1 MNRKD
6 FFNIFKDPT
15 FWINLCIEYVAIT
28 LMLILDAKPH
38 VTALIAI
45 IIGIG
50 IAIYFVKNY
59 QKGNKEIATIQKEL
73 KKAMSAC
80 KKSGD
85 ATIIYKALDDV
96 VLPAARKMLPQYVYK
111 YYPLGQSAKQDQQN
125 IDSIQNKTIWASVGE
140 AFNDPF
146 ECQYMFLTED
156 AIRAIGFQPE
166 AFILWNKVMSEF
178 RKRITI
184 TCFTQNPNHMPM
196 WAHYANNHQGFCVKY
211 RVTDTSPLYPVIYS
225 EKRQEAYALFI
236 NLFYE
241 LFNTTLPPEQRST
254 AINHLLLTCAFKDLS
269 WKSENEIRF
278 ICLNSITEM
287 MHNGKLFTCPEA
299 GICAE
304 KIYIGVACSKENEQ
318 KLKAVAD
325 NLKIDCEKCAVSE
338 SSSFSVVK
346 EDEYA

>member
-1 MNRKD
+1 MSKKD
-6 FFNIFKDPT
+6 YLKAFKDVT
-15 FWINLCIEYVAIT
+15 FWIDICGEYVVLT
-28 LMLILDAKPH
+28 LMLILDVKPY
-38 VTALIAI
+38 VTAIIAI

-50 IAIYFVKNY
+50 IAIYLFDRWPKE
-59 QKGNKEIATIQKEL
+59 NKEMVTVQKEL
-73 KKAMSAC
+73 KKAMSTF

-85 ATIIYKALDDV
+85 ATVIYKALDDV
-96 VLPAARKMLPQYVYK
+96 ALPALRQMLPQYVYK
-111 YYPLGQSAKQDQQN
+111 YYSLDRSDEQDCQN
-125 IDSIQNKTIWASVGE
+125 IDSIQNKTIWASVGD

-156 AIRAIGFQPE
+156 GIKAIGFPPE
-166 AFILWNKVMSEF
+166 TFTLWNKVMGEF

-196 WAHYANNHQGFCVKY
+196 WAHYANNHHGFCVKY
-211 RVTDTSPLYPVIYS
+211 RITDTSHLYPVIYS

-241 LFNTTLPPEQRST
+241 LFNTGLPSEQRST
-254 AINHLLLTCAFKDLS
+254 AINHMLLTCAFKDRS

-278 ICLNSITEM
+278 IFLNSKADM
-287 MHNGKLFTCPEA
+287 MNSGRLFSWPEA

-304 KIYIGVACSKENEQ
+304 KIYIGAACSNENER
-318 KLKAVAD
+318 KLKAAAD
-325 NLKIDCEKCAVSE
+325 NLKIDCEKCAVSDG
-338 SSSFSVVK
+338 SSFSVIK